1 MSAKSSL
8 QIIPERLLR
17 QIWKDQIF
25 RSHHLLTTN
34 RQNVRIVEPGVSN
47 QDGGPDFLDARII
60 IDGITL
66 IGDVEL
72 HCRISD
78 WKRHSHEKDPKYNRV
93 ILHVVLHA
101 DKNQKEIF
109 TKSKREVPTLILH
122 PYLTEESFHYLESS
136 FLNEKID
143 KHRPLKCMSL
153 NSDVDAELI
162 KRWFNKLSIERLEY
176 KVRRF
181 EERLKNLVHIREYA
195 ITEPA
200 TQYGEIQF
208 EVKPE
213 EMPDYDEQYSPLD
226 FTDVHLWEQLLYEY
240 VMEGLGYSKN
250 QTPFLRLAR
259 NIELNFFRKIKDVNE
274 KEDKLLTYEAL
285 LFGVAGLLPKVSTIK
300 LKASKNYALRLKKIW
315 RNHQNKYYRE
325 MMSEADWQFFRLRPD
340 NFPTRRIAGAAC
352 IIDQILSGSYFKVVI
367 RTIQN
372 DTISNAEKFDELIF
386 LLSCKSA
393 GFWLNHYRFQE
404 EATGNLNFLI
414 GRDRAIELVVN
425 VIIPLSL
432 LYARIFKKVQIRK
445 SALSLFESLKFS
457 KSNAI
462 TKIVDEQLIKGRL
475 KLDNTALYQGTI
487 QLYKFYCEEEKC
499 MECEIGKSICFQ

>member
-1 MSAKSSL
+1 
-8 QIIPERLLR
+8 
-17 QIWKDQIF
+17 
-25 RSHHLLTTN
+25 
-34 RQNVRIVEPGVSN
+34 
-47 QDGGPDFLDARII
+47 
-60 IDGITL
+60 
-66 IGDVEL
+66 
-72 HCRISD
+72 
-78 WKRHSHEKDPKYNRV
+78 
-93 ILHVVLHA
+93 
-101 DKNQKEIF
+101 
-109 TKSKREVPTLILH
+109 
-122 PYLTEESFHYLESS
+122 
-136 FLNEKID
+136 
-143 KHRPLKCMSL
+143 L

-162 KRWFNKLSIERLEY
+162 KKWFNKLSIERLEY

-240 VMEGLGYSKN
+240 VVEGLGYSKN
-250 QTPFLRLAR
+250 QAPFLRLAR
-259 NIELNFFRKIKDVNE
+259 NIELNFLRKIKDANE

-285 LFGVAGLLPKVSTIK
+285 LFGAAGLLPKASTIK
-300 LKASKNYALRLKKIW
+300 LRASKNYVLRLKKIW

-352 IIDQILSGSYFKVVI
+352 IVDQILSGNYFKAVI
-367 RTIQN
+367 KAIQS
-372 DTISNAEKFDELIF
+372 DTVSNAEKFDELIS
-386 LLSCKSA
+386 LLSCKST

-475 KLDNTALYQGTI
+475 KIENTALYQGTI

-499 MECEIGKSICFQ
+499 MECEIGKSIRFL